1 MSDTKERFFSSQF
14 EAIVTELSRLASD
27 CDIDV
32 EQDEFRLLAKR
43 RFDSLAASARR
54 DHVTAAGLHE
64 HHRGGVHHHVV
75 VFDDQDFG

>member
-32 EQDEFRLLAKR
+32 EQDEFGDRVIRLIH
-43 RFDSLAASARR
+43 D
-54 DHVTAAGLHE
+54 
-64 HHRGGVHHHVV
+64 
-75 VFDDQDFG
+75 